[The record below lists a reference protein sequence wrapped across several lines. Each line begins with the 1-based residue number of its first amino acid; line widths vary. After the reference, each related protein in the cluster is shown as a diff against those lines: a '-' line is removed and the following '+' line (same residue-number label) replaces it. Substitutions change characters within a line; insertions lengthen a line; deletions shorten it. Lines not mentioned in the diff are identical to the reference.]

1 MTLDVL
7 NTEGA
12 KVARLNLDEKVFDGS
27 VKEELFYEVVKM
39 QLASRRS
46 GTASTKTRSEVRGGG
61 AKPWRQK
68 GSGRA
73 RAGTR
78 SSPIWR
84 HGGVVFG
91 PKPRDYSYKLPKKV
105 MRAALKSA
113 VQHKINEGKIKIFEA
128 LDLAEPRTRLARE
141 TFGKAGLSNA
151 LLVVDRSGAQDE
163 GGKTR
168 NLELATRN
176 LKGFKVLDVSGIN
189 VYDVLRYTELVM
201 TRGAFEKVESMVR

>member
-1 MTLDVL
+1 MKIDVL
-7 NTEGA
+7 NRDGK
-12 KVARLNLDEKVFDGS
+12 KVSLLDLDEKVFDGS
-27 VKEELFYEVVKM
+27 VREGLFHEVVKM

-61 AKPWRQK
+61 AKPWKQK

-91 PKPRDYSYKLPKKV
+91 PKPRDYSYKVPKKV

-113 VQHKINEGKIKIFEA
+113 VQFKINEGKITIFDA
-128 LDLAEPRTRLARE
+128 LDLEEPKTKFARE
-141 TFGKAGLSNA
+141 VFKKAGLENA
-151 LLVVDRSGAQDE
+151 LLVIDRKGAEDAA
-163 GGKTR
+163 KTR
-168 NLELATRN
+168 NLELAARN
-176 LKGFKVLDVSGIN
+176 LKDFKVIDIAGIN
-189 VYDVLRYTELVM
+189 VYDVLRYRELAI